1 VRGAKDFVNYIL
13 DIKTGM
19 ATGVGGD
26 VKISVTS
33 FLVDPLLQGMLFSVL
48 LLIYNPIALG

>member
-1 VRGAKDFVNYIL
+1 MRGAKDFVNYIL